1 MATESTKKFIKNL
14 NGTLTGEAAV
24 TTSAGSSDADR
35 IPALNSQGILDATIV
50 NSTTSSSGVSDKNKL
65 VALDSSGKISE
76 SMFPAGFV
84 TDAISVVCSETVVA
98 GDVVNIWN
106 DAEQVKCRKADASG
120 GVGKM
125 AIGYVKEGAETGS
138 SVIVYN
144 EGTITGL
151 SGLTVGRVFLSGDT
165 AGKLTNTA
173 PSSSGYVVQDLGYA
187 ISDTEVVFGLG
198 TIFVV

>member
-35 IPALNSQGILDATIV
+35 IPALNSQGVLDATIV

-65 VALDSSGKISE
+65 VALDSTGKISE
-76 SMFPAGFV
+76 SMFPAGFGSN
-84 TDAISVVCSETVVA
+84 AYSAVCSETVVA
-98 GDVVNIWN
+98 GDIVNVWN
-106 DAEQVKCRKADASG
+106 DEDQIKCRKADASG

-125 AIGYVKEGAETGS
+125 AVGYVKEGAETGA
-138 SVIVYN
+138 SVLVYN

-151 SGLTVGRVFLSGDT
+151 SGLTVGRVFLSGDM

-173 PSSSGYVVQDLGYA
+173 PSTDGYVVQDLGYA